1 VATSRETR
9 WTGGL
14 RSRFTG
20 MVTDIAVAGLPPGL
34 TARPLRREDSR
45 EVFELIAAC
54 ERHDLG
60 TVEIEE
66 ADLVGDWGRPS
77 FDLASSSVGVRDGDR
92 LVAYA
97 ELTSDTRADAHV
109 HPDVRRRGIGT
120 ALASWVRATAR
131 ARGAAVVGS
140 PVPQGSDGDRL
151 LERLGYFV
159 RWESWVLE
167 LPEGAAIEPQP
178 LPPGHA
184 IRDAATEEDQRAAW
198 TVLEDAFLEWA
209 ERDREP
215 FEDFAAEVM
224 GRPGFEPW
232 HLRLVVDGDGTPV
245 GACHLVVFRGE
256 GQVGGYVQ
264 SLAVRRDRRGQ
275 GLARAL
281 LADAF
286 AGARRVGATTSELNT
301 DTRTGALGL
310 YERVGMRVRQT
321 WLHRAYDL
329 TGPEPEPTAR
339 T

>member
-1 VATSRETR
+1 MDGEPGR
-9 WTGGL
+9 G
-14 RSRFTG
+14 FTG
-20 MVTDIAVAGLPPGL
+20 SVTSPVVPVEGLPAGLS
-34 TARPLRREDSR
+34 TRPLRREDSR
-45 EVFELIAAC
+45 AVYDLIAAS

-60 TVEIEE
+60 SVEVEE

-77 FDLASSSVGVRDGDR
+77 FDIATSTVGVFSGTDGAEGGEI
-92 LVAYA
+92 VGYA

-109 HPDVRRRGIGT
+109 HPDHRRRGIGT
-120 ALASWVRATAR
+120 ALSAWVRATAR
-131 ARGAAVVGS
+131 ARGSAVIGS

-151 LERLGYFV
+151 LESLGYFV

-167 LPEGAAIEPQP
+167 LPPGAEIVEQP
-178 LPPGHA
+178 LPAGSS
-184 IRDAATEEDQRAAW
+184 IRTAETEEDQRAAW
-198 TVLEDAFLEWA
+198 TILEDAFLEWA

-232 HLRLVVDGDGTPV
+232 HLRLVVDGDGVPV
-245 GACHLVVFRGE
+245 GACHLVMFSGE
-256 GQVGGYVQ
+256 PTGGYVQ
-264 SLAVRRDRRGQ
+264 SLGVRRDRRHQ

-286 AGARRVGATTSELNT
+286 ANARQAGAVTSELST
-301 DTRTGALGL
+301 DSRTGALGL

-329 TGPEPEPTAR
+329 TRPEPAAR
-339 T
+339 TGT

>member
-1 VATSRETR
+1 VTTIQ
-9 WTGGL
+9 GL
-14 RSRFTG
+14 P
-20 MVTDIAVAGLPPGL
+20 AGL
-34 TARPLRREDSR
+34 TTRPLRAEDSR
-45 EVFELIAAC
+45 AVYELIAAC
-54 ERHDLG
+54 ERHDVG
-60 TVEIEE
+60 SVEIEE

-77 FDLASSSVGVRDGDR
+77 FDIASSTLSVHDGDR

-109 HPDVRRRGIGT
+109 HPAHRRRGIGT
-120 ALASWVRATAR
+120 ALSGWVRATAR
-131 ARGAAVVGS
+131 ARGSAVVGT

-167 LPEGAAIEPQP
+167 LPPGAEIAAQP
-178 LPPGHA
+178 LPRGHT
-184 IRDAATEEDQRAAW
+184 IRTAATEEDQRAAW
-198 TVLEDAFLEWA
+198 TILEDAFLEWS

-232 HLRLVVDGDGTPV
+232 HLRLVVDGDGVPV

-256 GQVGGYVQ
+256 GTTQGYVQ
-264 SLAVRRDRRGQ
+264 SLGVRRDRRHQ

-286 AGARRVGATTSELNT
+286 ANAREVGAVSSELST

-310 YERVGMRVRQT
+310 YTRVGMRVRQT

-329 TGPEPEPTAR
+329 TRPEPAAR
-339 T
+339 PVGSGA

>member
-1 VATSRETR
+1 MQS
-9 WTGGL
+9 
-14 RSRFTG
+14 
-20 MVTDIAVAGLPPGL
+20 IAVDGLPPGL
-34 TARPLRREDSR
+34 TTRPLRPEDSGAVYR
-45 EVFELIAAC
+45 LIADC
-54 ERHDLG
+54 ERHDVG
-60 TVEIEE
+60 AVEIEE

-77 FDLASSSVGVRDGDR
+77 FDIASSTLAVHDGDR

-109 HPDVRRRGIGT
+109 HPDHRRRGIGT
-120 ALASWVRATAR
+120 ALAAWVRATAR
-131 ARGAAVVGS
+131 ARGSAVVGS

-167 LPEGAAIEPQP
+167 LPEGAQIAAQP
-178 LPPGHA
+178 LPPGHT
-184 IRDAATEEDQRAAW
+184 IRSAETEVDQRAAW
-198 TVLEDAFLEWA
+198 TILEDAFLEWS

-232 HLRLVVDGDGTPV
+232 HLRLVVDGDDVPV
-245 GACHLVVFRGE
+245 GACHLVIYRGAD
-256 GQVGGYVQ
+256 GADRVGGYVQ
-264 SLAVRRDRRGQ
+264 SVGVRKDRRHQ

-286 AGARRVGATTSELNT
+286 ANARRVGATTSELNT

-329 TGPEPEPTAR
+329 SRPEPLVR
-339 T
+339 RG